1 MKHAFLITSLTA
13 ALLALGLAT
22 AAQAEPAPDKAAE
35 RPDAEMPATKAGQTP
50 QMSEIPVMKQQGERM
65 AVLMEQ
71 LSKESDPEV
80 RRRIM
85 AEAVCPQ

>member
-1 MKHAFLITSLTA
+1 MKHASLTLSLTA

-22 AAQAEPAPDKAAE
+22 AAQAEPAPDKAAK
-35 RPDAEMPATKAGQTP
+35 RTDAEMPAPTAGQAP

-65 AVLMEQ
+65 AGLVEQ

-85 AEAVCPQ
+85 AEAMCPQ

>member
-1 MKHAFLITSLTA
+1 MNPLSLTV

-22 AAQAEPAPDKAAE
+22 AVQAEPAADKAAK
-35 RPDAEMPATKAGQTP
+35 RVDADASVDGSRPATGRTP

-65 AVLMEQ
+65 AGLMEQ

-85 AEAVCPQ
+85 AEAMCPQ

>member
-1 MKHAFLITSLTA
+1 MKAVHLAV
-13 ALLALGLAT
+13 ALFTFGLAAT
-22 AAQAEPAPDKAAE
+22 VQAGPDTEQAAK
-35 RPDAEMPATKAGQTP
+35 RLDAEASAPQPGQTP

-80 RRRIM
+80 RRKIM

>member
-1 MKHAFLITSLTA
+1 MKLATLTA
-13 ALLALGLAT
+13 ALLALGLAAT
-22 AAQAEPAPDKAAE
+22 VQAEPAAGTAAQ
-35 RPDAEMPATKAGQTP
+35 RLDAEAPRPATGQAP

>member
-1 MKHAFLITSLTA
+1 MKHAFLTTSLSA

-22 AAQAEPAPDKAAE
+22 AAQAEPASDNAAKRTGAETPTPTTGKA
-35 RPDAEMPATKAGQTP
+35 P

>member
-1 MKHAFLITSLTA
+1 MNTRLLPIFLMALAFA
-13 ALLALGLAT
+13 AG
-22 AAQAEPAPDKAAE
+22 AQAESQSANEARADAAASTNE
-35 RPDAEMPATKAGQTP
+35 TPPRPP

-71 LSKESDPEV
+71 LSKEIDPEI
-80 RRRIM
+80 RRKIM

>member
-1 MKHAFLITSLTA
+1 MKLASLTA
-13 ALLALGLAT
+13 ALLALGFAT
-22 AAQAEPAPDKAAE
+22 AALAEPATDNAATRANAE
-35 RPDAEMPATKAGQTP
+35 ALRPSTGQAP

>member
-1 MKHAFLITSLTA
+1 MTIRLSLPACVLLLTLSTAHAESPTPQAAPGLNQESARATS
-13 ALLALGLAT
+13 
-22 AAQAEPAPDKAAE
+22 
-35 RPDAEMPATKAGQTP
+35 GQPP

-80 RRRIM
+80 RRKIM

>member
-1 MKHAFLITSLTA
+1 MKAAHLTA
-13 ALLALGLAT
+13 VLFTLSIAAT
-22 AAQAEPAPDKAAE
+22 ATAGPAEEKAAK
-35 RPDAEMPATKAGQTP
+35 RLDAEASAPQSSQTP

-65 AVLMEQ
+65 AVLMER

-80 RRRIM
+80 RRKIM

>member
-1 MKHAFLITSLTA
+1 MNPAPITI
-13 ALLALGLAT
+13 ALLALGLST
-22 AAQAEPAPDKAAE
+22 TAQAD
-35 RPDAEMPATKAGQTP
+35 PDAGKPPQRLGTEAPGESRQAAPGRTP